1 VTQIDFHVN
10 APDKLAYACR
20 LARKGYL
27 SGSRM
32 VFHAD
37 DPVRLTRFDRLLW
50 TFSALD
56 FIPHCHV
63 RDPLAAET
71 PILLTGGADVD
82 LCPHHDV
89 LVNLD
94 RVQPDAFSRFER
106 LVEVVEADDADLEA
120 GRQRYK
126 FYRDRG
132 YLLTRHDLAA
142 AQREVV
148 PRGLDSSA
156 DRPG

>member
-1 VTQIDFHVN
+1 MTQIDFHVN
-10 APDKLAYACR
+10 APDKLGYACR

-27 SGSRM
+27 GGSRM
-32 VFHAD
+32 VFYAD
-37 DPVRLTRFDRLLW
+37 DAAWLARFDQALW

-63 RDPLAAET
+63 RDALASQT
-71 PILLTGGADVD
+71 PILLTGAADIERSA
-82 LCPHHDV
+82 HHDV

-94 RVQPDAFSRFER
+94 RLQPDVFSRFER
-106 LVEVVEADDADLEA
+106 LVEVVGADDADLEA

-132 YLLTRHDLAA
+132 YPLVRHDLAA
-142 AQREVV
+142 TAR
-148 PRGLDSSA
+148 SA
-156 DRPG
+156 TLPSDPAP